1 MTRPNA
7 LVLDGGQIKARL
19 EAERMESGIPVHV
32 DWLRFTTNLKTAPSP
47 AVDDLFPPKHFS
59 RVDLLDHDR
68 VYDDVEDRK
77 RRLHQALRALPDPDF
92 AASAQAKQLA
102 MDVCAILGADFFVE
116 PELKKGHDFYRFR
129 WSIVRGGNEVGW
141 VGFLSSGE
149 SPRQQAQAKTIH
161 CNLYGAACT
170 FAQLGWRDSMADYM
184 DEVSAKVTRVDLAL
198 DFFNGICGG
207 LDRIRSDW
215 HLDLMNVYG
224 KRPKANTVGPW
235 VDGGRGRSFYFGSK
249 EAGKQTNVYE
259 KGVQLFG
266 EKDAT
271 NWERV
276 ELRYG
281 NKLRELSSDILR
293 RPADFFA
300 GASEWHLSMLQEHG
314 KTEVTP
320 EPIKTKSRAAEEI
333 VSAEVVKVYR
343 WLKETA
349 GPAIGFAF
357 KHLKETQLEEIF
369 FNQKLP
375 GRLQRFTS
383 LDLADGVQKAFNHF
397 TAPRHRAPGFVAAI
411 AH

>member
-19 EAERMESGIPVHV
+19 EAERMQSGVPVHV
-32 DWLRFTTNLKTAPSP
+32 DWCRFTCTLKNAPAPS
-47 AVDDLFPPKHFS
+47 VDDLFPAKS
-59 RVDLLDHDR
+59 WSMLDIDYDNIKDR
-68 VYDDVEDRK
+68 QRK
-77 RRLHQALRALPDPDF
+77 LTQILQTLDDPDF
-92 AASAQAKQLA
+92 SASAQAKQLA
-102 MDVCAILGADFFVE
+102 TDVCTILGPDFFIE

-129 WSIVRGGNEVGW
+129 WSIVRGGAEVGW
-141 VGFLSSGE
+141 VGFLSSGD
-149 SPRQQAQAKTIH
+149 SPRQQAQSKTIH

-170 FAQLGWRDSMADYM
+170 FAQLGWRESLADYM
-184 DEVSAKVTRVDLAL
+184 DQVGAKVTRVDLAL
-198 DFFNGICGG
+198 DFFNGITGG
-207 LDRIRSDW
+207 LDRIRADW
-215 HLDLMNVYG
+215 HSDLMNVYG

-281 NKLRELSSDILR
+281 NKLRELSTDMLR

-300 GASEWHLSMLQEHG
+300 GASDWHLSILQEHCL
-314 KTEVTP
+314 TEVSP
-320 EPIKTKSRAAEEI
+320 EPIPTKSRAAEEI

-383 LDLADGVQKAFNHF
+383 LDLAEGVQKAFNHF
-397 TAPRHRAPGFVAAI
+397 TAPRHRAPGPVAAL

>member
-7 LVLDGGQIKARL
+7 LVLDGREIKVRL
-19 EAERMESGIPVHV
+19 EAERRFTGKPVHV
-32 DWLRFTTNLKTAPSP
+32 DWLRFTTSLKAAPAPS
-47 AVDDLFPPKHFS
+47 VDDLFPAKAWS
-59 RVDLLDHDR
+59 MLDMDYDL
-68 VYDDVEDRK
+68 VEDRK
-77 RRLHQALRALPDPDF
+77 RKLSQILQTLPDADF
-92 AASAQAKQLA
+92 AASSQAKQMA
-102 MDVCAILGADFFVE
+102 VDVCAILGDDFFVE

-129 WSIVRGGNEVGW
+129 WSISRAGTEVGW

-170 FAQLGWRDSMADYM
+170 FASHGWRDRLADYM
-184 DEVSAKVTRVDLAL
+184 DDMNAKVTRIDLAL
-198 DFFNGICGG
+198 DFFNGIPGG
-207 LDRIRSDW
+207 LDRIHTDW
-215 HLDLMNVYG
+215 HLGEMDVYG

-281 NKLRELSSDILR
+281 NKLRELSTDMLR

-300 GASEWHLSMLQEHG
+300 GASDWHEAILQEHG

-320 EPIKTKSRAAEEI
+320 ESVPTKSRAAEEI
-333 VSAEVVKVYR
+333 VSAEVVRVYR
-343 WLKETA
+343 WLKDTA

-357 KHLKETQLEEIF
+357 KHLKNAQLEELF

-375 GRLQRFTS
+375 GRLQRFTEI
-383 LDLADGVQKAFNHF
+383 DLTDGCQKAFNHF
-397 TAPRHRAPGFVAAI
+397 TAPRHRAPGFVAAT
-411 AH
+411 AQ